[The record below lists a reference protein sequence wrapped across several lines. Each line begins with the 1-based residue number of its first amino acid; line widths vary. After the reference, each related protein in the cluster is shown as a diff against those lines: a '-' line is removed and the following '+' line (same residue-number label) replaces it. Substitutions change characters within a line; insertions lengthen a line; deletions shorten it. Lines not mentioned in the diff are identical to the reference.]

1 MLPVG
6 LAALV
11 VKASLIGMNGVQP
24 PRRAAG
30 SAKYSKSRTRIS
42 TAGWLCAVCTG
53 NAADARAC
61 RLDGGSGPLALAGG
75 TPTARNSGRGQGGYL
90 PNRKGN
96 LIEII
101 DQFVK
106 YTVPVDL
113 GLQVQKH
120 RTQADR
126 GAVHEDEFARRPYPA
141 EAADVAVHALGDG
154 GAIDAARLLLNQA
167 LAIFQQRAVDKQR
180 PPIEHIDY
188 FPRQIAK
195 PPTFVGMDGKVA
207 ITALQRVV
215 EIDDAADEGSLED
228 ADAAE
233 IEEIDGAVRR
243 DRVVAEV
250 WVAVDDPVVIERH
263 VPDPKHP
270 QRNFI
275 ALLEWCLGDV
285 EDRRAVEPGHRQ
297 QALGRQFGNRYRHSN
312 PGLAA
317 QDLAVKPHMRGFAL
331 VIEF

>member
-24 PRRAAG
+24 PRRATG
-30 SAKYSKSRTRIS
+30 SAMYSKSRTRIS

-53 NAADARAC
+53 NAAGARAC
-61 RLDGGSGPLALAGG
+61 RLDWASGPLALAGG
-75 TPTARNSGRGQGGYL
+75 TPAVRHPGRRQRGLL
-90 PNRKGN
+90 PRRERG
-96 LIEII
+96 LVEIV

-106 YTVPVDL
+106 HTVPVDL

-120 RTQADR
+120 RAQADR
-126 GAVHEDEFARRPYPA
+126 GAVHEDELARRPHPA
-141 EAADVAVHALGDG
+141 EAADVAMHALGDG

-167 LAIFQQRAVDKQR
+167 LAIFQQWAVNKQR

-188 FPRQIAK
+188 LARQIAK
-195 PPTFVGMDGKVA
+195 TPAFVRMDGKVA

-215 EIDDAADEGSLED
+215 EVDDAADEGGLED
-228 ADAAE
+228 ANAAE

-243 DRVVAEV
+243 DRVVAKV
-250 WVAVDDPVVIERH
+250 RVTVDDPVVIERH
-263 VPDPKHP
+263 VPDPKHA
-270 QRNFI
+270 QCNFI
-275 ALLEWCLGDV
+275 ALVERCLGDV

-297 QALGRQFGNRYRHSN
+297 
-312 PGLAA
+312 
-317 QDLAVKPHMRGFAL
+317 
-331 VIEF
+331 